1 MWLIIALVLIGVL
14 LLVAEL
20 VLLPGISVAG
30 VGALLAF
37 GVAIFYAFFEYGVLW
52 GVVTLT
58 VTVVLA
64 VIAVFVSLRSNT
76 WQRLSLKTTIDSA
89 STPIPQQNNIRMGQV
104 GITLTRLAPMG
115 KVRIGEVTVEAKA
128 VDDFIDPKQPVEVIG
143 FDNTVV
149 IVARSK
155 ERHQTETI
163 VKEKE

>member
-52 GVVTLT
+52 GVVT

-163 VKEKE
+163 VKE

>member
-89 STPIPQQNNIRMGQV
+89 STPTPQQNNIRMGQV

-149 IVARSK
+149 IVVRSK

>member
-155 ERHQTETI
+155 ERHQTEKI
-163 VKEKE
+163 VKE

>member
-30 VGALLAF
+30 VGALLTF

-115 KVRIGEVTVEAKA
+115 KVHIGEVTVEAKA

>member
-37 GVAIFYAFFEYGVLW
+37 GVAIFCAIFEYRVLW

-89 STPIPQQNNIRMGQV
+89 STPTPQQNNIRMGQV

>member
-89 STPIPQQNNIRMGQV
+89 STPTPQQNNIRMG
-104 GITLTRLAPMG
+104 
-115 KVRIGEVTVEAKA
+115 
-128 VDDFIDPKQPVEVIG
+128 
-143 FDNTVV
+143 
-149 IVARSK
+149 SK
-155 ERHQTETI
+155 ERHPTETI

>member
-149 IVARSK
+149 IVVRSK

-163 VKEKE
+163 VKE

>member
-20 VLLPGISVAG
+20 VLLPGISAAG

-64 VIAVFVSLRSNT
+64 VITVFVSLRSNT

-163 VKEKE
+163 VKE

>member
-58 VTVVLA
+58 ITVVLA

-155 ERHQTETI
+155 ERHQTEKI
-163 VKEKE
+163 VKE